1 MHCVSEIFIQQS
13 LCILWFM
20 KAYLQIFEKNILRSP
35 LCTVTQCHGGG
46 GAGQPAG
53 GPGAEGEPR
62 RGGGD
67 GDQQLPGD
75 EELHHLHH
83 HHHHPAAAAAKVTT
97 VTTQTAGV
105 NTTPNTAL
113 APCLAPLFVNQL
125 KLKSKVN

>member
-1 MHCVSEIFIQQS
+1 M
-13 LCILWFM
+13 
-20 KAYLQIFEKNILRSP
+20 
-35 LCTVTQCHGGG
+35 TQPHGGD

-83 HHHHPAAAAAKVTT
+83 HHHPAAAAAKVTA